1 MADLTGPIGLAP
13 TPLNMTDGS
22 WEAAQAAKQKEEE
35 EQLRKTEAA
44 KLNTP
49 KSVNPIQ
56 GLLDAGDGA
65 VGRGIK
71 SVLDVAAN
79 PVAALNQKI
88 GEATGNQAMVEI
100 SKEVRRVSQ
109 KAIIGGIEQIAN
121 TGDLIGD
128 IAKAGVQKVFGQDV
142 KETENPFSDR
152 YTAANYSLN
161 LEQPKTAIGQFAGS
175 VAQFVVL
182 GKLAAIR
189 APVFLAKAAQGGK
202 VARAGAAAVNGLI
215 PGAVADF
222 MLTANTDENL
232 SSLASKFIPEN
243 HPAHQLMVLAIKEND
258 PFIIKKLKAT
268 TEGGVVG
275 AVGDGLIAMLFGRR
289 AAQAAKEAGD
299 SPDVAAAK
307 GVKAMDESLKEADK
321 ANAKNV
327 AAEAKQWSEVHKAR
341 FDDLQEQKARLDEEE
356 AQILANKG
364 YPDPFDV
371 DDADPEIAAINAKR
385 ANIEAEE
392 LELEERAYLPYEP
405 DNVRDYSQAD
415 ASATNSADDINEVIF
430 GQFTGKKGPYK
441 TRSAGNALTDAGIA
455 SLNLDSLTEAQL
467 RSFIKRADIKKY
479 AKDLRIQSS
488 DVVKDASETFEAILR
503 AGGLDMESGQLDELL
518 KQVEVKD
525 PNYIDN
531 SMLTPKGII
540 VTKALIASNAEQ
552 LSNLAETIVAK
563 RAAGE
568 PTGNLIE
575 RSVDRM
581 TFLLKAHKKMA
592 YETGFNLQ
600 MFLYGLVGKAPKR
613 TDYTKSVDSINAWAR
628 QVKLLERSGSP
639 EAEKELMQL
648 MNAMMLAQGDVTK
661 QMNFTKAAY
670 MVGTEGAIKGLYNSI
685 LSGPI
690 THFRNTL
697 GNSISLGMRPLTEY
711 LGAIGPGVNKKAVR
725 AGTAAGL
732 TTMSRGIGEA
742 WSVAMRTWETGVS
755 ANIDY
760 RFVIEDIQTKAML
773 ETMERM
779 ADTPGK
785 KVAHG
790 LLKANY
796 DMLNNP
802 WINWPSKALM
812 ASDDFFKQMGAR
824 YRVGSKAMHDAV
836 LNSADDANVDYM
848 FKQYTK
854 KFEEGFNKVTGEIVD
869 NDLLDY
875 AERITFQQDPGSFI
889 NAISNAVDQ
898 TGVVGKLFL
907 PFIRTPANIFGYSL
921 DHMPIIGGMVN
932 KMNGTLQA
940 AIDAGDDMLVAE
952 IRGRQAVGTMALMGM
967 VTMMMNTEVTGNLPH
982 DQASRDAWK
991 AENRPPYSILIN
1003 GQWVSYLAF
1012 EPFTS
1017 MLSIVA
1023 DAGRLAKMGA
1033 ADAASQALSQL
1044 GYSISAAFTDRS
1056 MLSGFSDIA
1065 ALIEPDGTQ
1074 ANQWAKFALSK
1085 VNTAVPLA
1093 GARRALANSIS
1104 PYTNELRNEVDRML
1118 VAAIPGMANELPV
1131 QTNWVTGEK
1140 IYSNAGGLFNANS
1153 AIRIHKA
1160 TTNKTLK
1167 ALTDL
1172 GISPMQFLKTGEN
1185 SVPLKPEQRE
1195 ELSKILFTSGLPKA
1209 LGKLMDSEGWK
1220 AMKDTYTGASPN
1232 MDMVVNS
1239 EDLPRHIKLVRELIS
1254 SYKTR
1259 ALVRLRQT
1267 NTEYAN
1273 ELMAAKLT
1281 RKNAQKGIR
1290 TKVTGEDLMKFG
1302 NPQ

>member
-35 EQLRKTEAA
+35 EKLRKTEAA

-71 SVLDVAAN
+71 STFDVLAN
-79 PVAALNQKI
+79 PVAAASQKI
-88 GEATGNQAMVEI
+88 GEITGNQAMVET
-100 SKEVRRVSQ
+100 SKEARKVSQ
-109 KAIIGGIEQIAN
+109 KAVVGGIEQILN

-128 IAKAGVQKVFGQDV
+128 VAKAGVQKVFGQDV

-182 GKLAAIR
+182 GKLAATR

-202 VARAGAAAVNGLI
+202 AARAGAAAVNGLI

-258 PFIIKKLKAT
+258 PFIVKKLKAT

-275 AVGDGLIAMLFGRR
+275 AVGDGLMAMLVGRR

-321 ANAKNV
+321 VNVKNV
-327 AAEAKQWSEVHKAR
+327 TKESQEWNKVHNAR
-341 FDDLQEQKARLDEEE
+341 FDELQERRAVLDEEQ
-356 AQILANKG
+356 AQLLARG
-364 YPDPFDV
+364 ADETDPAV
-371 DDADPEIAAINAKR
+371 AELNAKK
-385 ANIEAEE
+385 ADLDAEE

-479 AKDLRIQSS
+479 AKDLRIQSN
-488 DVVKDASETFEAILR
+488 DVVKDAAETFEAVLR
-503 AGGLDMESGQLDELL
+503 AGGLDMEPGQLDELL

-552 LSNLAETIVAK
+552 LSSLAETVIAK

-575 RSVDRM
+575 RTVDRM

-628 QVKLLERSGSP
+628 KVKLLERSGSP

-670 MVGTEGAIKGLYNSI
+670 MVGTQGAIKGFYNSM

-760 RFVIEDIQTKAML
+760 RFVIEDIETKAML
-773 ETMERM
+773 DTMERM

-812 ASDDFFKQMGAR
+812 ASDDFFKQMAAR
-824 YRVGSKAMHDAV
+824 YRVGSKSMHDAV
-836 LNSADDANVDYM
+836 LHSVDDANVDYM

-854 KFEEGFNKVTGEIVD
+854 KFGEGFDKITGEITD

-889 NAISNAVDQ
+889 NSISHAVDQ
-898 TGVVGKLFL
+898 TGIVGKLFL

-921 DHMPIIGGMVN
+921 DHMPVIGGVVN
-932 KMNGTLQA
+932 KLNGTLQA
-940 AIDAGDDMLVAE
+940 AIDNNDHMLVAE

-967 VTMMMNTEVTGNLPH
+967 VTMIMNTEVTGNLPH
-982 DQASRDAWK
+982 DKASRDAWK
-991 AENRPPYSILIN
+991 AENRPPYSILVN

-1023 DAGRLAKMGA
+1023 DVGRLAKMGA

-1065 ALIEPDGTQ
+1065 ALIEPDGAQ
-1074 ANQWAKFALSK
+1074 ANQWAKFALSRA
-1085 VNTAVPLA
+1085 NTVVIPLA
-1093 GARRALANSIS
+1093 GARRAFANSLS
-1104 PYTNELRNEVDRML
+1104 PYTNELRGEVDRML

-1185 SVPLKPEQRE
+1185 SVPLTPEQRE

-1209 LGKLMDSEGWK
+1209 LGKLMDSEAWK

-1232 MDMVVNS
+1232 MDMVVNQ
-1239 EDLPRHIKLVRELIS
+1239 EELPEHIKEVRQLIS

-1267 NTEYAN
+1267 NTDYAN

-1290 TKVTGEDLMKFG
+1290 TKVTGEDLIKFG